1 MRISSKFCSF
11 SGIQQLWKFD
21 GKVLKNKAGS
31 RKWKFTTKDELIY
44 INNDSID
51 KVVGTGNTGRV
62 IEEEIQEGKLEQL
75 WKIGEADTEGYFTLE
90 NSKVPK
96 LLTFISPC
104 SLRIEG
110 KFQID
115 CKYLS
120 IYFSIYHF
128 LLTDPYNGNA
138 VLAHYGEK

>member
-1 MRISSKFCSF
+1 MRISSKFGSF
-11 SGIQQLWKFD
+11 SGVQQLWKFD

-44 INNDSID
+44 VKNDSIN
-51 KVVGTGNTGRV
+51 KVVGTATTGKV

-110 KFQID
+110 NFQID
-115 CKYLS
+115 SKYLS
-120 IYFSIYHF
+120 NHFFIYHF
-128 LLTDPYNGNA
+128 
-138 VLAHYGEK
+138 

>member
-1 MRISSKFCSF
+1 MGQIFFSK
-11 SGIQQLWKFD
+11 IQNSYFAYLWTN
-21 GKVLKNKAGS
+21 GLQNGYSA
-31 RKWKFTTKDELIY
+31 KDELIY
-44 INNDSID
+44 IKNDSIN
-51 KVVGTGNTGRV
+51 KVVGTTTTGKV

-75 WKIGEADTEGYFTLE
+75 WKIGEADTESYFTLE

-110 KFQID
+110 NFQID
-115 CKYLS
+115 SKYLS
-120 IYFSIYHF
+120 NNFFIYYF

-138 VLAHYGEK
+138 VLAHYEEK

>member
-1 MRISSKFCSF
+1 M
-11 SGIQQLWKFD
+11 
-21 GKVLKNKAGS
+21 
-31 RKWKFTTKDELIY
+31 IY
-44 INNDSID
+44 VKNDSID
-51 KVVGTGNTGRV
+51 TVVEMENAGRV

-75 WKIGEADTEGYFTLE
+75 WKIGEPDTEGYFTLE

-96 LLTFISPC
+96 LLTFVSPC

-110 KFQID
+110 NFQID

-138 VLAHYGEK
+138 VLAHYEDK